1 MYVDTSVIVS
11 LLTDEPKTQACK
23 DWFKALTQAPISG
36 DWLVTEFYSAI
47 ALKQR
52 IGQLRE
58 KDVKATMHQFE
69 NLTKSGGIKLMPVAR
84 ESFSKAGQL
93 THQYAHTRAGDAL
106 HLSVAMQCEA
116 KTFVTLD
123 NAQAASAKQLG
134 FEVVTIE

>member
-23 DWFKALTQAPISG
+23 DWFKALKQAPMSG

-52 IGQLRE
+52 IGQLRQ

-69 NLTKSGGIKLMPVAR
+69 HLTNNGGIKLLPVAR
-84 ESFSKAGQL
+84 ESFTKAGKL
-93 THQYAHTRAGDAL
+93 THQYANTRAGDAL

-116 KTFVTLD
+116 KAFVTLD
-123 NAQAASAKQLG
+123 NAQATSAKQLG
-134 FEVVTIE
+134 FEVVTI

>member
-1 MYVDTSVIVS
+1 MYVDTSVIVAM
-11 LLTDEPKTQACK
+11 LTDEPKTQACK
-23 DWFKALTQAPISG
+23 DWFKALTQAPMSG

-69 NLTKSGGIKLMPVAR
+69 HLTNNSGIKLMPIAR
-84 ESFSKAGQL
+84 ETFSQAGKL
-93 THQYAHTRAGDAL
+93 THQHANTRTGDAL
-106 HLSVAMQCEA
+106 HLSVALQCEVKA
-116 KTFVTLD
+116 FVTLD

-134 FEVVTIE
+134 FEVVII

>member
-23 DWFKALTQAPISG
+23 DWFSGLRQAPMSG

-52 IGQLRE
+52 TGQLRE

-69 NLTKSGGIKLMPVAR
+69 NLTNNGGIKLMLIAR
-84 ESFSKAGQL
+84 ETFAKAGKL
-93 THQYAHTRAGDAL
+93 TQQYANTRAGDAL

-116 KTFVTLD
+116 KAFVTLD
-123 NAQAASAKQLG
+123 IAQAASAKQLG
-134 FEVVTIE
+134 FEVVTI

>member
-1 MYVDTSVIVS
+1 MYVDTSVIVAM
-11 LLTDEPKTQACK
+11 LTDEPKTQACK
-23 DWFKALTQAPISG
+23 DWFKALTQAPMSG

-69 NLTKSGGIKLMPVAR
+69 TLTNNGGIKLLPVAR
-84 ESFSKAGQL
+84 ETFANAGKL
-93 THQYAHTRAGDAL
+93 TQQHINTRAGDAL

-116 KTFVTLD
+116 KAFVTLD
-123 NAQAASAKQLG
+123 NAQATSAKQLG
-134 FEVVTIE
+134 FEVVTI